1 MRISEWSSDVCSS
14 DLTRPNGGGE
24 RQKGGIH
31 GQNDQRR
38 SCLENERSAFRSLS
52 GGKQRPDRHQI
63 RPRIGAIASR
73 DDPRRNRETRRSEEH
88 TSELQSLMRISY
100 AVFCLKKKKPYKP
113 HNNLTQ
119 TIHVKHHDTHT
130 ASTNTNHN

>member
-73 DDPRRNRETRRSEEH
+73 DDPRRNRETRSIPIGTVTGRYLRLFFSSFEIG
-88 TSELQSLMRISY
+88 SVS
-100 AVFCLKKKKPYKP
+100 
-113 HNNLTQ
+113 
-119 TIHVKHHDTHT
+119 
-130 ASTNTNHN
+130 